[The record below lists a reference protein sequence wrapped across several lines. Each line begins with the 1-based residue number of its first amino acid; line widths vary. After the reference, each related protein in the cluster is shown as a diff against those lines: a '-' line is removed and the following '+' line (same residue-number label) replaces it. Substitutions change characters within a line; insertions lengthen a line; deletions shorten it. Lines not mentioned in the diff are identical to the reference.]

1 MAHLLQVDFK
11 MKGPFGDEMAK
22 EFADLAK
29 SMKEEDG
36 FIWKIWTENPEK
48 NEAGGIYLFETK
60 EAAENYL
67 DMHSKRITSFGIT
80 DINAKIFNMNVQLT
94 HITKGPLKT
103 HQG

>member
-11 MKGPFGDEMAK
+11 MKCPFGDEMAK
-22 EFADLAK
+22 EFSDLAK

-80 DINAKIFNMNVQLT
+80 DINAKIFEINAQLS

-103 HQG
+103 H

>member
-1 MAHLLQVDFK
+1 MAHLLQMDFK
-11 MKGPFGDEMAK
+11 MEGPFGDEMAK
-22 EFADLAK
+22 EFSDLAK
-29 SMKEEDG
+29 SINEEDG

-67 DMHSKRITSFGIT
+67 EMHSKRITSFGIT
-80 DINAKIFNMNVQLT
+80 DINAKIFDINAELSQ
-94 HITKGPLKT
+94 ITKGPLKT

>member
-1 MAHLLQVDFK
+1 
-11 MKGPFGDEMAK
+11 
-22 EFADLAK
+22 
-29 SMKEEDG
+29 MKEEDG
-36 FIWKIWTENPEK
+36 FIWKIWTENLEK

-80 DINAKIFNMNVQLT
+80 DISAKIFDINAQLT

-103 HQG
+103 H

>member
-22 EFADLAK
+22 EFVDLAK
-29 SMKEEDG
+29 SINEEDG

-67 DMHSKRITSFGIT
+67 EMHSKRITSFGIT
-80 DINAKIFNMNVQLT
+80 DINAKIFNINAPLT

>member
-11 MKGPFGDEMAK
+11 MKGPFGDGMAK
-22 EFADLAK
+22 EFSDLAK
-29 SMKEEDG
+29 SINEEDG

-67 DMHSKRITSFGIT
+67 EMHSKRITSFGIT
-80 DINAKIFNMNVQLT
+80 DINAKIFDINAELSQ
-94 HITKGPLKT
+94 ITKGPLKT

>member
-29 SMKEEDG
+29 SINEEDG

-60 EAAENYL
+60 EVAENYL
-67 DMHSKRITSFGIT
+67 EMHSKRITSFGIT
-80 DINAKIFNMNVQLT
+80 NINAKIFNMNAHLT

-103 HQG
+103 HQS